1 MAAGAHPVGMGRL
14 SQSKS
19 HGSTM
24 IEPHKVMRL
33 IGNHVGLMTVGL
45 RWIQVRLRGIDFD
58 PAVFY
63 SRNVERKT
71 GLDPGSGSG
80 TCPGSGSPNS
90 DVSGFGF

>member
-1 MAAGAHPVGMGRL
+1 
-14 SQSKS
+14 
-19 HGSTM
+19 
-24 IEPHKVMRL
+24 MRL

-71 GLDPGSGSG
+71 GFHPGS
-80 TCPGSGSPNS
+80 TSPNPE
-90 DVSGFGF
+90 VSEFGFYSRQIGYIRFG